1 MNNFNAMSDLVADA
15 EELLSKLG
23 RSASPEIRELS
34 SRVESSIGEMQG
46 AFRDRLKAGED
57 TLRGMT
63 RTAVGFAKQ
72 NPSMSIALAL
82 AVAVT
87 AIYLMRPAGDD

>member
-23 RSASPEIRELS
+23 QSASPEIRELK

-46 AFRDRLKAGED
+46 VFRDRIKKGEN
-57 TLRGMT
+57 TLRGVT
-63 RTAVGFAKQ
+63 ATAVNFAKH
-72 NPSMSIALAL
+72 NPSMSIGLGL

-87 AIYLMRPAGDD
+87 VICMMRPGNDD